1 MIGEVD
7 IGGVFTPT
15 LLVWSVATLALS
27 LPLRW
32 VLSRLGVYR
41 FVWHR
46 GLFDLSL
53 MVILLGAVTALS
65 TKFPSVFPHP

>member
-15 LLVWSVATLALS
+15 LLIWGAVAVAVS
-27 LPLRW
+27 LPIRRA
-32 VLSRLGVYR
+32 LSRLGVYR

-46 GLFDLSL
+46 GLFDIALL
-53 MVILLGAVTALS
+53 ILIWTGVAATAAAL
-65 TKFPSVFPHP
+65 TFPT

>member
-15 LLVWSVATLALS
+15 LLIFGAVAVAISV
-27 LPLRW
+27 PLRW
-32 VLSRLGVYR
+32 ALTRFGVYR

-46 GLFDLSL
+46 GLFDIALL
-53 MVILLGAVTALS
+53 ILVWTGVAATAAAL
-65 TKFPSVFPHP
+65 TFPT

>member
-15 LLVWSVATLALS
+15 LLIWGALAFALS
-27 LPLRW
+27 MPVRW
-32 VLSRLGVYR
+32 LLNRLGVYR

-46 GLFDLSL
+46 GLFDIALV
-53 MVILLGAVTALS
+53 MLLWTGVAATNAAL
-65 TKFPSVFPHP
+65 TFPT

>member
-1 MIGEVD
+1 MIGELD

-15 LLVWSVATLALS
+15 LLIWGALAVAAS

-32 VLSRLGVYR
+32 AMSRLGVYR

-46 GLFDLSL
+46 GLFDIALVF
-53 MVILLGAVTALS
+53 VIWTGVCAGAAAL
-65 TKFPSVFPHP
+65 TFPT

>member
-15 LLVWSVATLALS
+15 LLIWGVVAFAVSIPVRWALN
-27 LPLRW
+27 
-32 VLSRLGVYR
+32 RLGVYR

-46 GLFDLSL
+46 GLFD
-53 MVILLGAVTALS
+53 IALLVLVWTGVAATAAAF
-65 TKFPSVFPHP
+65 TFPA

>member
-15 LLVWSVATLALS
+15 LLIWGALAFAIS

-32 VLSRLGVYR
+32 ALDRLGVYR

-46 GLFDLSL
+46 GLFDIAVL
-53 MVILLGAVTALS
+53 ILVWAGVAATAAAL
-65 TKFPSVFPHP
+65 TFPT